1 MMRHIVS
8 LTCFAALAAR
18 SAIAFET
25 LVRLDYASFQ
35 GAYDAVYN
43 LSYRKKIPF
52 AAPPVGVLR

>member
-8 LTCFAALAAR
+8 LACFVALAAR

-35 GAYDAVYN
+35 GTYDASYN
-43 LSYRKKIPF
+43 LTYWKKIPF
-52 AAPPVGVLR
+52 AAPPVGKFR